1 MKRHKLYLAL
11 PLVLGLSLGTGL
23 APASSADRNS
33 TKPPTTTT
41 LADGLL
47 SPLGLAAGRQG
58 LFVTQ
63 NFAGLLTKVRSQGDP
78 KVLNSSGGPE
88 VGAVSLYQD
97 TVYFSEGTGAGG
109 MDGLLNVQWI
119 KSLDNHRKATPRKIA
134 DVAAYEAKRNPDGR
148 VTYGFRDVRDQQ
160 CLDRVPAGIPAK
172 YKGQVD
178 SHAYA
183 TAANKRSIYVADA
196 GANAILKVDK
206 HSKRVSTV
214 AVLPAASFR
223 VTAVLAAGMGLPD
236 CVVGERYYLEPV
248 PTDVE
253 FGKDGWLYVTSLPGG
268 PEDGSLGALGRVFKV
283 HSETGKV
290 VQLASGF
297 SGATNLAVSSRG
309 DIYVAEMFGNK
320 ISVVKKGY
328 HKARTFLETTTPG
341 ALEIHDNRLYATTHA
356 LPDFSGQT
364 PPSGKLIKI
373 RLR

>member
-1 MKRHKLYLAL
+1 VKRHKLYLAL
-11 PLVLGLSLGTGL
+11 PLVLGLSLSTGL

-33 TKPPTTTT
+33 TKPPATTT

-47 SPLGLAAGRQG
+47 SPLSLAAGRHG
-58 LFVTQ
+58 IFATQ
-63 NFAGLLTKVRSQGDP
+63 NFAGLLNKVRTHGGP
-78 KVLNSSGGPE
+78 KALYSSGGPE
-88 VGAVSLYQD
+88 VGSVSLYKD
-97 TVYFSEGTGAGG
+97 TVYFSEGGG
-109 MDGLLNVQWI
+109 GVDGQPNTQWI
-119 KSLDNHRKATPRKIA
+119 KSLGSHRKATPKKIA

-148 VTYGFRDVRDQQ
+148 VTYGFRDVDQQ
-160 CLDRVPAGIPAK
+160 CLDQIPEGIPAQ
-172 YKGQVD
+172 YKGHVD

-183 TAANKRSIYVADA
+183 TAADKRSIYVADA
-196 GANAILKVDK
+196 GANTILKIDK
-206 HSKRVSTV
+206 RSKRVSTV

-253 FGKDGWLYVTSLPGG
+253 FGKHGWLYVTSLPGG

-297 SGATNLAVSSRG
+297 AGATNLAVSSRG

-320 ISVVKKGY
+320 ISVVEKGH

-356 LPDFSGQT
+356 LPDFTGQT
-364 PPSGKLIKI
+364 PPAGKLIKI
-373 RLR
+373 KLR